1 MDYFELLTHRR
12 SVRKFTDHPVDDTA
26 LEQILLAANAAP
38 VGSNLYGD
46 VHLTVVRD
54 PAVLDRLAEAA
65 RHRMQDRATMRKITE
80 AIQDDEAVKRTPD
93 PFYGAPAVIFVSHRK
108 QELQPGIEYA
118 NAAGIVTAMHLAA
131 TALGLGSVYI
141 WGVLEAMRVYPQF
154 DHTDLLQLPE
164 GFEPLLGLAIGH
176 AAVQTLPRP
185 LTDAKI
191 TRNDL
196 LPTEGGSL

>member
-1 MDYFELLTHRR
+1 
-12 SVRKFTDHPVDDTA
+12 
-26 LEQILLAANAAP
+26 
-38 VGSNLYGD
+38 
-46 VHLTVVRD
+46 
-54 PAVLDRLAEAA
+54 
-65 RHRMQDRATMRKITE
+65 MRKITE

-176 AAVQTLPRP
+176 AAVQALPRP
-185 LTDAKI
+185 LTDTKI